1 MQFALRVV
9 EQVDKE
15 EEEEEEAETEA
26 EDEQLS
32 EQQLRVRWEHKLHK
46 FRATLE
52 NRLMKAARSEEAPP
66 SLCIIWLNALWRVLR
81 KDEQRGE
88 RGRGKVG

>member
-9 EQVDKE
+9 VQH
-15 EEEEEEAETEA
+15 EEEEAETEA
-26 EDEQLS
+26 QAEAEAEDEQLF

-52 NRLMKAARSEEAPP
+52 NRLMMKATW
-66 SLCIIWLNALWRVLR
+66 SLKRPCLYA
-81 KDEQRGE
+81 
-88 RGRGKVG
+88 